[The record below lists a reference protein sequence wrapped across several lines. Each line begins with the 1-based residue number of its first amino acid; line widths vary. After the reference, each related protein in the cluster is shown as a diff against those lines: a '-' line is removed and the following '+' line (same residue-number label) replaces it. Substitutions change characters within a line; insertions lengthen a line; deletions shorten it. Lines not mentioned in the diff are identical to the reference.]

1 MMPPNMDSCCKDT
14 ISGYSCQTDS
24 ETSNRLQFNFEYDMI
39 EKTCKEVMV
48 WLVLMTIPFM

>member
-1 MMPPNMDSCCKDT
+1 MPPNMDSCCKDT

-39 EKTCKEVMV
+39 EKTDKEVMV